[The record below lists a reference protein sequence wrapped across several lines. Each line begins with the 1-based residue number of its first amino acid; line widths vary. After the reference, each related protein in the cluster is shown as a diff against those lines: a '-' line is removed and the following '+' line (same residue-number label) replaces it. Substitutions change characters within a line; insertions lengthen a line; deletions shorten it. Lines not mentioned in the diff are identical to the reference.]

1 MNIDLSR
8 RRTEDRTCYNC
19 GKRGHI
25 SPACPEP
32 RKERIRAEHT
42 QGTLE
47 DMIAKSVAA
56 ALDAR
61 EAAQKKEKDSK
72 GKDGQDFP
80 DSHQ

>member
-1 MNIDLSR
+1 MDIDLSR

-25 SPACPEP
+25 SLACSEP
-32 RKERIRAEHT
+32 RKECICVEQT

-47 DMIAKSVAA
+47 DMIAKSVTA
-56 ALDAR
+56 ALDAH

-72 GKDGQDFP
+72 GKDG
-80 DSHQ
+80 